1 MLETTSFNILQ
12 EFKKKNKQKNHLWV
26 LGSIILLTTKE
37 ASCLCKPFLWVPH
50 SAVEIAPTPIRV
62 LWPLTV
68 CIESVFNNC
77 LWTWD
82 SE

>member
-1 MLETTSFNILQ
+1 MLGTTSFNILQ
-12 EFKKKNKQKNHLWV
+12 EFKKKKKKNPLWA
-26 LGSIILLTTKE
+26 LSSIILLTTKE
-37 ASCLCKPFLWVPH
+37 ASCLQKPFLWVPR
-50 SAVEIAPTPIRV
+50 SAVEIAPTAICV
-62 LWPLTV
+62 LWLLTV